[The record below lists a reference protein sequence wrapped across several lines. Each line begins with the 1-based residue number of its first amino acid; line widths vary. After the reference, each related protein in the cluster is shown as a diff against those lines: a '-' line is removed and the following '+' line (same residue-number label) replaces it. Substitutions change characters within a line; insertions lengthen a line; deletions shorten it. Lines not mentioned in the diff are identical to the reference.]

1 MKPHTVRSLIV
12 VIYTVV
18 DWHRLP
24 RGEAEAHHVQ
34 KIDAHV
40 RLQFRPTPGVDS
52 KGFVPVAR
60 AKQLD
65 QYQRSIII

>member
-1 MKPHTVRSLIV
+1 MVRNLIV
-12 VIYTVV
+12 VIYTVVV

-24 RGEAEAHHVQ
+24 RGEAEVHHVQ
-34 KIDAHV
+34 KIDAHMC
-40 RLQFRPTPGVDS
+40 LQFRPTPGVDS